1 MWLTPCTIQLADEK
15 STICV
20 TDSAPS
26 IADQHQG
33 IAVPTMSLTIGL
45 SKVTYRLDQ
54 PRAKGNT
61 GRCTCHDELIDARG
75 REELDGH
82 QVHRLC
88 TPRPQGSLSIDLQY
102 LQVISPSSS
111 ATTAIRLADARQV
124 VSTASMKSS
133 RLRSESVSKA
143 G

>member
-1 MWLTPCTIQLADEK
+1 
-15 STICV
+15 
-20 TDSAPS
+20 
-26 IADQHQG
+26 
-33 IAVPTMSLTIGL
+33 MSLTIGL
-45 SKVTYRLDQ
+45 SNVAHRLDQ

-75 REELDGH
+75 REPNGH

-88 TPRPQGSLSIDLQY
+88 TPHPQGSLSINLQY
-102 LQVISPSSS
+102 LQVISPPSS

-124 VSTASMKSS
+124 VSSASMKSS
-133 RLRSESVSKA
+133 RLRSESVSKV